1 MADMNSRTVEG
12 LLAFLDYLKEKHF
25 LAPNSVEGLKTAVKK
40 VFEGVDG
47 ANASAVQLAD
57 LDLDGYLR
65 RFQVAEGRNYR
76 PETIAVYGRRI
87 KQAIEAQR
95 HYVETGDVPTF
106 KTAGTKAAPGKSSG
120 TGSVPNGK
128 KSKSMPA
135 AATPLSEP
143 TAELVEFPF
152 PLRGGVMAK
161 LHLPARLDAEDV
173 TRISQF
179 VRTLSFEPQKQI
191 PERTGE
197 DELAA

>member
-1 MADMNSRTVEG
+1 MQTTSLKGETHIMADMNSRTVEG

-57 LDLDGYLR
+57 LDLDGYIR

-95 HYVETGDVPTF
+95 HYVDTGDVPTF

-120 TGSVPNGK
+120 TGSAPNGK

-152 PLRGGVMAK
+152 
-161 LHLPARLDAEDV
+161 DAEDV

-179 VRTLSFEPQKQI
+179 VRALSFEPQKQI